1 MDVTD
6 YMKKAERQLNNK
18 DHFSQPSKNQTAA
31 NNETVNNVIERSQKE
46 NLIIKSLSE
55 RLRTT

>member
-1 MDVTD
+1 MDVIMDVTD

-18 DHFSQPSKNQTAA
+18 DHFSQPA
-31 NNETVNNVIERSQKE
+31 NNETVSNVIERSQKE